1 MNFFEFF
8 YRSLRR
14 IYILIF
20 KPFDYLFTY
29 LKFIGNGVNFSTF
42 KTSGQ
47 PFVMVA
53 RGGKFN
59 ILSDFKINNNH
70 RSNPIGRPQKCSFV
84 VDTNAI
90 LEIGKNVGLSSVAI
104 VCHRRILI
112 SDDVIIGGGTCIY
125 DTDFHSTDPFH
136 RNDNLLDKKNK
147 KSKEIIIKNN
157 VFIGAHCTILK
168 GVIIGQNSII
178 GACSTVTK
186 NIPDNEIWAG
196 NPAKFIKKLNKYF

>member
-1 MNFFEFF
+1 MNFLEFF

-29 LKFIGNGVNFSTF
+29 IKFVGNGVNFSTF

-53 RGGKFN
+53 TGGKFN

-84 VDTNAI
+84 VDHNGT

-104 VCHRRILI
+104 VCHRKILI
-112 SDDVIIGGGTCIY
+112 GDNVKIGGGTCIY
-125 DTDFHSTDPFH
+125 DTDFHSIDPTH
-136 RNDNLLDKKNK
+136 RNDSFLDKSNK
-147 KSKEIIIKNN
+147 KSKGIVINDN
-157 VFIGAHCTILK
+157 VFIGSHCTILK
-168 GVIIGQNSII
+168 GVTIGNNSVI

-186 NIPDNEIWAG
+186 DVPDDEIWAG
-196 NPAKFIKKLNKYF
+196 NPAKFIKKVNF